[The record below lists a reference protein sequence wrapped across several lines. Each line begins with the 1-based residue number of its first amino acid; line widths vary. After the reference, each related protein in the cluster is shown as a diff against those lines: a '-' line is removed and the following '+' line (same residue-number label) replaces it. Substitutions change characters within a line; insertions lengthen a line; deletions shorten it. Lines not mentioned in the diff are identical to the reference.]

1 MISDLYL
8 VLLLSLG
15 ETETKTPQDKQQAV
29 ELASGKI
36 HLLFHHVWECTA
48 GMGIFR
54 KIFKQEIYFLLQGW
68 VNHKAMF
75 SWH

>member
-15 ETETKTPQDKQQAV
+15 ETEPRTPQDKQRAV

-36 HLLFHHVWECTA
+36 H
-48 GMGIFR
+48 
-54 KIFKQEIYFLLQGW
+54 
-68 VNHKAMF
+68 
-75 SWH
+75 

>member
-36 HLLFHHVWECTA
+36 HLLFHHV
-48 GMGIFR
+48 
-54 KIFKQEIYFLLQGW
+54 
-68 VNHKAMF
+68 
-75 SWH
+75 